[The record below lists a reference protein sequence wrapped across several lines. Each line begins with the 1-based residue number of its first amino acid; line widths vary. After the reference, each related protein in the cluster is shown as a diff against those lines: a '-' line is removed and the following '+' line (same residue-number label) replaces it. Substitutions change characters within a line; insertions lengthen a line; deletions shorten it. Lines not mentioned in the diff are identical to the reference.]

1 MPNDQTQGHLI
12 ILSGPSGVGKG
23 TICKELL
30 KRDPRLALSISATTR
45 PQGPGEI
52 HGKDYYFCT
61 PEEFQALEDQDGF
74 LEWAEVHG
82 NRYGTLKLKVKEIL
96 DSGKDCILEIDV
108 QGGLQVLSKMPQCCI
123 TIFVAPPSEEELL
136 RRIRNRDRD
145 KPESIALRMKTAQW
159 EMAQEAQYQYT
170 VINDDLETAI
180 CRILQILEEAR
191 RDAADPAAVC
201 SDFL

>member
-30 KRDPRLALSISATTR
+30 KRDPQLALSISATTR
-45 PQGPGEI
+45 QPGPGEA

-61 PEEFQALEDQDGF
+61 PEEFQAIEDQAGF
-74 LEWAEVHG
+74 LESAEVHG
-82 NRYGTLKLKVKEIL
+82 NRYGTLKFKVKEIL

-108 QGGLQVLSKMPQCCI
+108 QGGLQVLEKMPQSCI

-136 RRIRNRDRD
+136 RRIRSRDRD
-145 KPESIALRMKTAQW
+145 KPEAIALRMKTAQW
-159 EMAQEAQYQYT
+159 EMAQEDKYQYT
-170 VINDDLETAI
+170 VINDDLESAI

-191 RDAADPAAVC
+191 QGSTDPESV
-201 SDFL
+201 

>member
-1 MPNDQTQGHLI
+1 MPNDQTHGHLI

-108 QGGLQVLSKMPQCCI
+108 QGGPRFLARCPSAASRFLWRRHRRRNCCGG
-123 TIFVAPPSEEELL
+123 SEAAIETS
-136 RRIRNRDRD
+136 RN
-145 KPESIALRMKTAQW
+145 PLP
-159 EMAQEAQYQYT
+159 
-170 VINDDLETAI
+170 
-180 CRILQILEEAR
+180 CG
-191 RDAADPAAVC
+191 
-201 SDFL
+201 

>member
-30 KRDPRLALSISATTR
+30 KRDPQLALSISATTR
-45 PQGPGEI
+45 QPGPGEV

-61 PEEFQALEDQDGF
+61 PEEFQAIEDQDGF

-82 NRYGTLKLKVKEIL
+82 NRYGTLKFKVKEIL

-108 QGGLQVLSKMPQCCI
+108 QGGLQVLKKIPQSCI

-136 RRIRNRDRD
+136 RRIRSRDRD
-145 KPESIALRMKTAQW
+145 KPEAIALRMKTAQW
-159 EMAQEAQYQYT
+159 EMAQEDKYQYT

-191 RDAADPAAVC
+191 QESTDPASV
-201 SDFL
+201 